1 MGGHSTVVSE
11 LESLTAR
18 YPLRERMWANL
29 MLALYRSGR
38 QAEALSTYERARQV
52 LADELGADPSPEL
65 QRLHEQILHASAGPR
80 GARAESARARGRR
93 SARAASTCSRAPRS
107 PATGSSARSVAAA

>member
-1 MGGHSTVVSE
+1 MGGHSTVVPE

-38 QAEALSTYERARQV
+38 QAEALSTFERARQV
-52 LADELGADPSPEL
+52 LVEELGADPSPEL
-65 QRLHEQILHASAGPR
+65 QRLHEQILHR
-80 GARAESARARGRR
+80 GTRARAPPHPATAPDGPR
-93 SARAASTCSRAPRS
+93 SARAASTCSPAPRS